1 MAPHARPSGL
11 YKAVYYVLDKQSS
24 TQIYLEQFW
33 TFHIEEFWICYIEE
47 FWICYIEEIFCYI
60 EEHIFT
66 WKKSFHAN
74 FFFSFAFNGLQII
87 LLAPPW
93 CKDSKN
99 EIRFEIGPWEGG
111 EKIGHTYKQTDRQTD
126 FREF

>member
-1 MAPHARPSGL
+1 MLHRGIL
-11 YKAVYYVLDKQSS
+11 NMLHRGNILLHRG
-24 TQIYLEQFW
+24 THFYLKKK
-33 TFHIEEFWICYIEE
+33 TFQ
-47 FWICYIEEIFCYI
+47 
-60 EEHIFT
+60 
-66 WKKSFHAN
+66 AN

-99 EIRFEIGPWEGG
+99 VIRFEIRPWEGG

-126 FREF
+126 RRIFVNFNIDV

>member
-1 MAPHARPSGL
+1 MLSSDYAKQLYDSQDSRFRVKGMRRTTPTVILASRAAPPQAAGSQ
-11 YKAVYYVLDKQSS
+11 KFS
-24 TQIYLEQFW
+24 
-33 TFHIEEFWICYIEE
+33 
-47 FWICYIEEIFCYI
+47 YI
-60 EEHIFT
+60 EEHIST
-66 WKKSFHAN
+66 WKKSLHAN
-74 FFFSFAFNGLQII
+74 FFFISAFNGLQII

-99 EIRFEIGPWEGG
+99 VIRFEIRPWEGG